1 MWNAAVPLIALSL
14 LMADC
19 APGPGAPLSL
29 SRAPTATIVA
39 PEPSRESSAVP
50 SASPTGPPSTRLNG
64 PIQRLD
70 AQVGFATTETGLIRT
85 QDGGGT
91 WAALAR
97 MDGAFFS
104 ELRFVDA
111 FHGWAIAERWAPST
125 ICVSPKTAPP
135 CWTVM
140 TTSDG
145 GTSWTD
151 RLSLPGNQL
160 GTAVVTSLQ
169 AIDDQRAWVVVQT
182 TACPITACVGELRM
196 TQDGGQTWTVQLSR
210 EGGLGP
216 VRFASAARGWIAA
229 ARPGDARRG
238 VDILTSADG
247 GVSWSTVFRSA
258 DDVLTIDAASEREAW
273 ILTRDGAFC
282 TSSSCSRY
290 DLLRTSDAGTTWTSL
305 GNPYVQATCSGG
317 HLRGLVF
324 ASPSA
329 GWMGISLGPGG
340 ANVGDGGLMR
350 SRDGG
355 RTWDCRRPPQNVSF
369 VSVADPLR
377 VWARS
382 DPGGSSLKGS
392 VPALLASED
401 GGDTWHALT
410 IAFR

>member
-1 MWNAAVPLIALSL
+1 
-14 LMADC
+14 
-19 APGPGAPLSL
+19 
-29 SRAPTATIVA
+29 
-39 PEPSRESSAVP
+39 
-50 SASPTGPPSTRLNG
+50 
-64 PIQRLD
+64 
-70 AQVGFATTETGLIRT
+70 
-85 QDGGGT
+85 
-91 WAALAR
+91 
-97 MDGAFFS
+97 
-104 ELRFVDA
+104 
-111 FHGWAIAERWAPST
+111 
-125 ICVSPKTAPP
+125 
-135 CWTVM
+135 
-140 TTSDG
+140 
-145 GTSWTD
+145 
-151 RLSLPGNQL
+151 
-160 GTAVVTSLQ
+160 
-169 AIDDQRAWVVVQT
+169 
-182 TACPITACVGELRM
+182 
-196 TQDGGQTWTVQLSR
+196 
-210 EGGLGP
+210 

-229 ARPGDARRG
+229 ARPGDARGG

-273 ILTRDGAFC
+273 ILTRDGAYC
-282 TSSSCSRY
+282 TSSSCARY

-329 GWMGISLGPGG
+329 GWLGVSLGPGG

-350 SRDGG
+350 TRDGG
-355 RTWDCRRPPQNVSF
+355 RTWDCRRPPQNVSV

-392 VPALLASED
+392 VPALVASED